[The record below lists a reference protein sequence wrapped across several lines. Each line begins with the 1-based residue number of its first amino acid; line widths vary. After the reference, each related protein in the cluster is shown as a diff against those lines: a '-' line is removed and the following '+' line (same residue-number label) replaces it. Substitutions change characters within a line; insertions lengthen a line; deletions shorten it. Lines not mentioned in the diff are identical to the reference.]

1 MRFSRNDVRH
11 AAPLTALTFTALLAA
26 LQPAAAEGL
35 SDAMQP
41 DTSYCDHPDIS
52 AAFEKFRNAPEQLP
66 EGIKLYGSPG
76 ARFIITEYSDV
87 ECPWCRDY
95 FPVPKEIADMSD
107 GEIAV
112 MWHHMPAPFHG
123 ETAVAEAVALECV
136 FRQKGNRAFWV
147 ALNHLFETTRCNG
160 DGSPDLI
167 NLPELFDLNP
177 EEYSDC
183 INSEA
188 MRESV
193 MKSFDEGIESGV
205 TGTPTL
211 SIHDR
216 DTGERIMLGGARD
229 PEELTDIIT
238 SMKRNAQAVTE
249 NEQ

>member
-1 MRFSRNDVRH
+1 MRFSRNPLRH
-11 AAPLTALTFTALLAA
+11 AAPLTAVTFTALLSA
-26 LQPAAAEGL
+26 LQPALAEGI

-41 DTSYCDHPDIS
+41 DMSYCEHPDIS
-52 AAFEKFRNAPEQLP
+52 AAFEKFRNAEEKLP
-66 EGIKLYGSPG
+66 DGIKLYGSPK

-95 FPVPKEIADMSD
+95 FPVPKELADMSD

-160 DGSPDLI
+160 DGSPELV
-167 NLPELFDLNP
+167 NLPEIFALDP
-177 EEYSDC
+177 VEYEDC
-183 INSEA
+183 IGSEEL
-188 MRESV
+188 RGSV
-193 MKSFDEGIESGV
+193 LKSFNEGIEEGV

-229 PEELTDIIT
+229 PEELMDIII
-238 SMKRNAQAVTE
+238 SMKKNTQERTE
-249 NEQ
+249 NVQ